1 MPTEKR
7 QRQREGREYRR
18 AQIQAAQKRRG
29 RRRQAYIVGVLAAA
43 IAVVI
48 AVLNI
53 NGGSSKP
60 TKVAAKGSTTTSAS
74 TTSSSTTSTTSSTPA
89 PASSIAASELSC
101 FGVSGNPARKT
112 KFTAAP
118 PLCINAAKTYKAVV
132 QTDVGTFDITLD
144 PKAAPKTVNNF
155 VFLSVYH
162 YYDGIVFHRVIPGF
176 VVQGG
181 DPTGTGTGGPGYQFA
196 DELPKAGAYK
206 IGSLAMA
213 NSGPNTNG
221 SQFFIITGSQGVQLP
236 PQYSLFG
243 QVTSG
248 MTVVSAIEKDGT
260 SGGTPKV
267 EHHMVHVTIEES

>member
-1 MPTEKR
+1 MPTDKR

-18 AQIQAAQKRRG
+18 AQLQAAQKRRG
-29 RRRQAYIVGVLAAA
+29 RRRQAYIFGVLAVG
-43 IAVVI
+43 IGVVI

-53 NGGSSKP
+53 SGGSKP
-60 TKVAAKGSTTTSAS
+60 TNVAAKGSTTTS
-74 TTSSSTTSTTSSTPA
+74 TTSASSTTSTTSSTPA
-89 PASSIAASELSC
+89 PASSVAASELSC
-101 FGVSGNPARKT
+101 FGISGNPSRKT
-112 KFTAAP
+112 KFSAAP
-118 PLCINAAKTYKAVV
+118 PMCINSAKSYKAVV
-132 QTDVGTFDITLD
+132 QTDVGTFDISLD

-155 VFLSVYH
+155 VYLSLYH

-213 NSGPNTNG
+213 NSGPSTNG

-243 QVTSG
+243 QVTTG
-248 MTVVSAIEKDGT
+248 MSVVSAIEKDGT
-260 SGGTPKV
+260 TGGTPKV

>member
-1 MPTEKR
+1 MPTDKR

-29 RRRQAYIVGVLAAA
+29 RRRQAYIFGALAVG
-43 IAVVI
+43 IGVVI

-60 TKVAAKGSTTTSAS
+60 TRVAAKGSTTT
-74 TTSSSTTSTTSSTPA
+74 TTSSTSSTTSTTSSTTA
-89 PASSIAASELSC
+89 PASTVAASELSC
-101 FGVSGNPARKT
+101 FGISGNPGRKT
-112 KFTAAP
+112 KFSSAP
-118 PLCINAAKTYKAVV
+118 KLCINPAKTYTAVV
-132 QTDVGTFDITLD
+132 QTDVGTFDVTLA

-155 VFLSVYH
+155 VFLSLYH

-221 SQFFIITGSQGVQLP
+221 SQFFIISGPQGLQLP

-243 QVTSG
+243 QVTTG
-248 MTVVSAIEKDGT
+248 MSVVSTIEKDGT

-267 EHHMVHVTIEES
+267 LHHMVHVTIEES

>member
-1 MPTEKR
+1 VPTDKR

-29 RRRQAYIVGVLAAA
+29 RRRQAYIFGVLAVG
-43 IAVVI
+43 IGVVI

-53 NGGSSKP
+53 TGGSKP
-60 TKVAAKGSTTTSAS
+60 TNVATKGSTTTTS
-74 TTSSSTTSTTSSTPA
+74 TTSASSTTSTTSSTPA
-89 PASSIAASELSC
+89 PASSVAASELSC
-101 FGVSGNPARKT
+101 FGISGNPSRKT
-112 KFTAAP
+112 KFSAAP
-118 PLCINAAKTYKAVV
+118 PMCVNSAKTYKAVV
-132 QTDVGTFDITLD
+132 QTDVGTFDISLD

-155 VFLSVYH
+155 VYLSLYH

-221 SQFFIITGSQGVQLP
+221 SQFFVITGSQGVQLP

-243 QVTSG
+243 QVTTG
-248 MTVVSAIEKDGT
+248 MSVVSAIEKDGT
-260 SGGTPKV
+260 TGGTPKV